1 MKPLRLKMQAF
12 GPYVQEQIVD
22 FEKLARSGMFLI
34 KGPTGSGKTTI
45 FDAMTF
51 ALYGGS
57 SGDDSKNKFGRN
69 DLEEW
74 RCNQAEAAIPTE
86 VSFTFSVRE
95 KTYVFTRRLVPKR
108 KNLSPEYSAGALD
121 ENGVLH
127 PFFENPKK
135 DDLTRKAEA
144 LIGLTKEQFRQV
156 VLLPQGQ
163 FERFLTASSTEKEEI
178 LEKIFDA
185 QRWDSYA
192 QRFYEAAA
200 KRKAELDDE
209 RTEILRSLAD
219 ESVSSLPEL
228 EERIGELSA
237 RREQNETEK
246 SAYDAEQKQAQLNA
260 DIALAEKFKPL
271 GQLLK
276 TRDALLNQKEEI
288 DRDRAL
294 LERATRA
301 EGLRQIIAD
310 FERAENEYRTRLGA
324 EKRETAALPAAES
337 AAQTAAETLAC
348 HTSQSPVAQWQKQSG
363 EYASKRM
370 AYQELSGLQQAYTK
384 AWNDLSVQRKAV
396 QRAEG
401 ALEKAVQDARNA
413 YEDYQKLDARE
424 RDARTRYYSGIY
436 GEIAAQLEENAPCP
450 VCGSL
455 SHPNPARRATDSI
468 TKQDVEAAE
477 KAAKRAKD
485 SWQRLD
491 KARES
496 AADRREQQAKTLA
509 AAQDIFNRA
518 EAALKTAQASLIDG
532 IPTLA
537 QLNQKIGELEGAIAQ
552 YEQQTEKLRAAAQQ
566 AAQRLSALQNSV
578 KTAQGETQSAQRVW
592 EAGKKALDDA
602 LTENGYREMQRV
614 KADLRT
620 DEQRSALL
628 EKISSYDGD
637 VKHNRETLEQTQ
649 QALHGLTPPDS
660 SQFDA
665 RQREIQAQSDSFT
678 KTETQLT
685 TDIGRLTQKQ
695 TALAGKQAH
704 FDRHCQQYTD
714 DLEFAKKL
722 RGDSGIG
729 LQRYVLAILF
739 QQVIGEANR
748 MLGKVH
754 GGRYHLYR
762 SDDKGKGNKR
772 GLELKVYDNRRPDTE
787 GRSVSMLSGGEK
799 FLVSLALSIGMST
812 VAQKGGVQI
821 EALFIDEGFGTLDDS
836 SIHDAMEVLESVRR
850 SSGMI
855 GIISHVQLLESNIPT
870 HLEVVK
876 SGSGSCLRME

>member
-12 GPYVQEQIVD
+12 GPYVQEQTVD

-121 ENGVLH
+121 ESGVLH

-209 RTEILRSLAD
+209 RTEILRSLA
-219 ESVSSLPEL
+219 EEKVSTLAEL

-237 RREQNETEK
+237 QRAQNEAEK
-246 SAYDAEQKQAQLNA
+246 TAYDAERKQAQLNA

-276 TRDALLNQKEEI
+276 TRDDLLNQKEEI

-310 FERAENEYRTRLGA
+310 FERAENEYCTRLEA
-324 EKRETAALPAAES
+324 EKRETEKLPEAES
-337 AAQTAAETLAC
+337 AAQTAAETLAR
-348 HTSQSPVAQWQKQSG
+348 HTGQSPVAQWQKQSG
-363 EYASKRM
+363 EYASKRT
-370 AYQELSGLQQAYTK
+370 AYQELTGLQRTYTQAR
-384 AWNDLSVQRKAV
+384 NDLSSQQQAV
-396 QRAEG
+396 QKAEG

-413 YEDYQKLDARE
+413 YETYQALDARE

-477 KAAKRAKD
+477 KAAKRAND

-491 KARES
+491 KAREN
-496 AADRREQQAKTLA
+496 AADWREQQTKTLA

-537 QLNQKIGELEGAIAQ
+537 QLDQKIRELEGAIAQ

-566 AAQRLSALQNSV
+566 AAQRLSALQNGV
-578 KTAQGETQSAQRVW
+578 KTAQGESQSAQRAW
-592 EAGKKALDDA
+592 EAGKKALEDA
-602 LTENGYREMQRV
+602 LAENGYREMQRV

-620 DEQRSALL
+620 DKQRSALA

-637 VKHNRETLEQTQ
+637 VKHNRETLAQTQ
-649 QALHGLTPPDS
+649 QALCGLTPPDS

-665 RQREIQAQSDSFT
+665 RQREIQVQRDSFAG
-678 KTETQLT
+678 TEVQLK
-685 TDIGRLTQKQ
+685 TDIDRLTQKQ

-876 SGSGSCLRME
+876 SGSGSYLQME

>member
-121 ENGVLH
+121 ESGVLH

-219 ESVSSLPEL
+219 EKVSTLAEL
-228 EERIGELSA
+228 EERIEELSA
-237 RREQNETEK
+237 RREQNEAEK
-246 SAYDAEQKQAQLNA
+246 IAYDAEQKQAQLNA

-294 LERATRA
+294 LERANRA

-310 FERAENEYRTRLGA
+310 FERTENEYRTRLGA

-337 AAQTAAETLAC
+337 AAQTAAEALAR

-363 EYASKRM
+363 EYASKRT
-370 AYQELSGLQQAYTK
+370 AYQELSGLQQAYTQ
-384 AWNDLSVQRKAV
+384 ASNGLSLQQKAV
-396 QRAEG
+396 QEAEA
-401 ALEKAVQDARNA
+401 ALGKAAQNARNA
-413 YEDYQKLDARE
+413 YETYQALDARE

-491 KARES
+491 KAREN
-496 AADRREQQAKTLA
+496 AADWREQQAKTLA
-509 AAQDIFNRA
+509 AVQDIFNRA

-537 QLNQKIGELEGAIAQ
+537 QLDQKIRELDGAIAQ

-566 AAQRLSALQNSV
+566 ADQELSALQNSV
-578 KTAQGETQSAQRVW
+578 KTAQGETQSAQTAW

-602 LTENGYREMQRV
+602 LAENGYGEMQRV

-620 DEQRSALL
+620 DKQRSALL
-628 EKISSYDGD
+628 EKISNYDGD

-660 SQFDA
+660 SRFAA

-678 KTETQLT
+678 KTETQLN

-762 SDDKGKGNKR
+762 SDDKGRGNKR

>member
-74 RCNQAEAAIPTE
+74 RCNQADDRMPTE

-121 ENGVLH
+121 ESGVLH

-209 RTEILRSLAD
+209 RTEILRSLA
-219 ESVSSLPEL
+219 EEKVSSLPEL

-237 RREQNETEK
+237 RREQNEAEK
-246 SAYDAEQKQAQLNA
+246 IAYDAEQKQAQLNA

-294 LERATRA
+294 LERANRA

-310 FERAENEYRTRLGA
+310 FERAENEYRTRLEA
-324 EKRETAALPAAES
+324 EKRETAALPVAES
-337 AAQTAAETLAC
+337 AAQTAAETLAR

-363 EYASKRM
+363 EYASKRT

-396 QRAEG
+396 QRAEE

-491 KARES
+491 KAREN
-496 AADRREQQAKTLA
+496 AADWREQQAKTLA
-509 AAQDIFNRA
+509 AVQDIFNRA

-537 QLNQKIGELEGAIAQ
+537 RLNQKIGELEGAIAQ
-552 YEQQTEKLRAAAQQ
+552 YEQQTEKLRAAAKKADQE
-566 AAQRLSALQNSV
+566 LSALQNSV
-578 KTAQGETQSAQRVW
+578 KTAQGETQSAQRAW

-620 DEQRSALL
+620 DKQRSALL
-628 EKISSYDGD
+628 EKISSYDRD
-637 VKHNRETLEQTQ
+637 VKHNRENLAQTQ
-649 QALHGLTPPDS
+649 QALCGLTPPDS
-660 SQFDA
+660 SRFAA
-665 RQREIQAQSDSFT
+665 RQQEIQEQRDIF
-678 KTETQLT
+678 TETGTQLNK
-685 TDIGRLTQKQ
+685 DIGRLTQKQ

-762 SDDKGKGNKR
+762 SDDKGRGNKR

>member
-1 MKPLRLKMQAF
+1 MKPFRLKMQAF

-108 KNLSPEYSAGALD
+108 KNFSPEYSAGALD

-219 ESVSSLPEL
+219 EKVSTLPEL
-228 EERIGELSA
+228 EERIEELSA
-237 RREQNETEK
+237 RREQNEAEK
-246 SAYDAEQKQAQLNA
+246 KTYGAEQKQAQLNA

-276 TRDALLNQKEEI
+276 TREALLNQKEKI

-294 LERATRA
+294 LERANRA

-310 FERAENEYRTRLGA
+310 FERAENEYRTRLEA

-337 AAQTAAETLAC
+337 AAQTAAETLAR

-363 EYASKRM
+363 KYASKRT
-370 AYQELSGLQQAYTK
+370 AYQELTGLQQAYTQ

-396 QRAEG
+396 QKAEG
-401 ALEKAVQDARNA
+401 ALEKAVQDAKDA

-491 KARES
+491 KAREN
-496 AADRREQQAKTLA
+496 AADWREQQAKTLA
-509 AAQDIFNRA
+509 AVQDIFNRA

-537 QLNQKIGELEGAIAQ
+537 QLNQKIGALEGAIAQ

-578 KTAQGETQSAQRVW
+578 KTARGESQSAQTAW

-602 LTENGYREMQRV
+602 LAENGYREMQRV

-620 DEQRSALL
+620 DKQRSALA

-660 SQFDA
+660 SRFAA
-665 RQREIQAQSDSFT
+665 RQQEIQAQSDSFT
-678 KTETQLT
+678 KTETQLR
-685 TDIGRLTQKQ
+685 TDIDRLTKKQ

-876 SGSGSCLRME
+876 SDSGSCLRME

>member
-74 RCNQAEAAIPTE
+74 RCNQADDRMPTE

-108 KNLSPEYSAGALD
+108 KNLSPEYSAGVLD

-219 ESVSSLPEL
+219 ESVSTLAEL

-237 RREQNETEK
+237 RREQNEAEK
-246 SAYDAEQKQAQLNA
+246 IAYDAEQKQAQLSA

-294 LERATRA
+294 LERANRA

-337 AAQTAAETLAC
+337 AAQTAAETLAR

-363 EYASKRM
+363 EYASKRS
-370 AYQELSGLQQAYTK
+370 AYQELSGLQRAYTQ

-477 KAAKRAKD
+477 KAAKQAKD
-485 SWQRLD
+485 SWRRLD
-491 KARES
+491 KAREN
-496 AADRREQQAKTLA
+496 AADWREQQAKTLA

-552 YEQQTEKLRAAAQQ
+552 YEQQTEKLRTAAQK
-566 AAQRLSALQNSV
+566 AAQNLSALQNGV
-578 KTAQGETQSAQRVW
+578 KTAQGETQSAQKAW

-602 LTENGYREMQRV
+602 LTENGYREMQSV

-620 DEQRSALL
+620 DKQRSALA
-628 EKISSYDGD
+628 EKISNYDGD

-649 QALHGLTPPDS
+649 QALCGLTPPDS
-660 SQFDA
+660 SRFAA

-678 KTETQLT
+678 KTETQLN
-685 TDIGRLTQKQ
+685 TDISRLTQKQ
-695 TALAGKQAH
+695 TALSGKQAH

-772 GLELKVYDNRRPDTE
+772 GLELKVYDNRRPDAE

>member
-12 GPYVQEQIVD
+12 GPYVQEQTVD

-74 RCNQAEAAIPTE
+74 RCNQADDRMPTE

-121 ENGVLH
+121 ESGVLH
-127 PFFENPKK
+127 PFLENPKK

-192 QRFYEAAA
+192 RRFYEAAA

-219 ESVSSLPEL
+219 EKVSSLPEL
-228 EERIGELSA
+228 EARIGELSA
-237 RREQNETEK
+237 RREQNEAEK
-246 SAYDAEQKQAQLNA
+246 IAYDAEQKQAQLNA

-294 LERATRA
+294 LERANRA

-310 FERAENEYRTRLGA
+310 FERAENEYRTRLEA

-337 AAQTAAETLAC
+337 AAQTAAETLAR

-363 EYASKRM
+363 EYASKRT

-384 AWNDLSVQRKAV
+384 AWNDLSVQQKAV

-491 KARES
+491 KAREN
-496 AADRREQQAKTLA
+496 AADWREQQTKTLA

-537 QLNQKIGELEGAIAQ
+537 QLNQKIGELDGAIAQ
-552 YEQQTEKLRAAAQQ
+552 YEQQTEKLRAAVQQ

-592 EAGKKALDDA
+592 EAGKKDLEDA
-602 LTENGYREMQRV
+602 LAENGYREMQRV

-620 DEQRSALL
+620 DKQRSALA

-637 VKHNRETLEQTQ
+637 VKHNREALEQTQ
-649 QALHGLTPPDS
+649 QALCGLTPPDS
-660 SQFDA
+660 SQFAA
-665 RQREIQAQSDSFT
+665 RQQEIQAQRDSFT
-678 KTETQLT
+678 KMETQLNK
-685 TDIGRLTQKQ
+685 DIGRLTQKQ

-762 SDDKGKGNKR
+762 SDDKGRGNKR

-876 SGSGSCLRME
+876 SDSGSCLRME

>member
-1 MKPLRLKMQAF
+1 MKPLCLKMQAF

-74 RCNQAEAAIPTE
+74 RCNQADDRMPTE

-95 KTYVFTRRLVPKR
+95 KIYVFTRRLVPKR
-108 KNLSPEYSAGALD
+108 KNFSPEYSAGALD

-192 QRFYEAAA
+192 QRFYEGAA

-209 RTEILRSLAD
+209 RTEILRSLA
-219 ESVSSLPEL
+219 EEKVSSLPEL
-228 EERIGELSA
+228 EERIGELST
-237 RREQNETEK
+237 RREQNEAEK
-246 SAYDAEQKQAQLNA
+246 IAYDAEQKQAQLNA

-294 LERATRA
+294 LERANRA

-337 AAQTAAETLAC
+337 AAQTAAETLAR
-348 HTSQSPVAQWQKQSG
+348 HTSQSLVAQWQKQSG
-363 EYASKRM
+363 EYASKRT

-384 AWNDLSVQRKAV
+384 AWNDLSVQQKAV

-491 KARES
+491 KAREN
-496 AADRREQQAKTLA
+496 AADRREQQTKALA

-537 QLNQKIGELEGAIAQ
+537 QLDQKIRALEGAIAQ

-592 EAGKKALDDA
+592 EAGKKALEDA
-602 LTENGYREMQRV
+602 LAENGYREMQCV

-620 DEQRSALL
+620 DKQRSALA

-649 QALHGLTPPDS
+649 QALCGLTPPDS
-660 SQFDA
+660 SRFAA
-665 RQREIQAQSDSFT
+665 RQREIQEQRDIF
-678 KTETQLT
+678 TETGTQLNK
-685 TDIGRLTQKQ
+685 DIGRLTLKQ

>member
-74 RCNQAEAAIPTE
+74 RCNQADDRMPTE

-121 ENGVLH
+121 ESGGLH

-219 ESVSSLPEL
+219 ESVSTLAEL
-228 EERIGELSA
+228 EERIGELST
-237 RREQNETEK
+237 RREQNEAEK
-246 SAYDAEQKQAQLNA
+246 KTYDAEQKQAQLNA

-294 LERATRA
+294 LERANRA

-337 AAQTAAETLAC
+337 AAQTAAETLAR
-348 HTSQSPVAQWQKQSG
+348 HTSQSLVAQWQKQSG
-363 EYASKRM
+363 EYASKRT

-455 SHPNPARRATDSI
+455 SHPNPARRATGSV

-477 KAAKRAKD
+477 KAAEKEKRI
-485 SWQRLD
+485 WQT
-491 KARES
+491 REQTRTE
-496 AADRREQQAKTLA
+496 AQQQREQQNEALTA
-509 AAQDIFNRA
+509 VQDIFNRA

-552 YEQQTEKLRAAAQQ
+552 YEQQTEKLRAAAKKADQE
-566 AAQRLSALQNSV
+566 LSALQNSV
-578 KTAQGETQSAQRVW
+578 KTAQGETQSAQRAW

-620 DEQRSALL
+620 DKQRSALL
-628 EKISSYDGD
+628 EKISSYDRD
-637 VKHNRETLEQTQ
+637 VKHNRENLAQTQ
-649 QALHGLTPPDS
+649 QALCGLTPPDS
-660 SQFDA
+660 SRFAA
-665 RQREIQAQSDSFT
+665 RQQEIQEQRDIF
-678 KTETQLT
+678 TETGTQLNK
-685 TDIGRLTQKQ
+685 DIGRLTQKQ

-762 SDDKGKGNKR
+762 SDDKGRGNKR

>member
-22 FEKLARSGMFLI
+22 FEKLAHSGMFLI

-74 RCNQAEAAIPTE
+74 RCNQADDKMPTE

-121 ENGVLH
+121 ESGVLH

-192 QRFYEAAA
+192 QRFYEGAA

-219 ESVSSLPEL
+219 EKVSSLPEL

-237 RREQNETEK
+237 QREQNEAEK
-246 SAYDAEQKQAQLNA
+246 IAYGAEQKQAQLNA

-294 LERATRA
+294 LERANRA

-324 EKRETAALPAAES
+324 EKRETEKLPAAES
-337 AAQTAAETLAC
+337 AAQTAAETLAR

-363 EYASKRM
+363 EYASKRT
-370 AYQELSGLQQAYTK
+370 AYQELSGLQQAYTQ
-384 AWNDLSVQRKAV
+384 ARADLSSQQQAV
-396 QRAEG
+396 QKAEA
-401 ALEKAVQDARNA
+401 ALGKAVQDAKDA

-436 GEIAAQLEENAPCP
+436 GEIAAQLEENVPCP

-477 KAAKRAKD
+477 KAAKQAKD

-491 KARES
+491 KAREN
-496 AADRREQQAKTLA
+496 AADWREQQAKTLA
-509 AAQDIFNRA
+509 AVQDIFNRA

-537 QLNQKIGELEGAIAQ
+537 QLDQKIGELEGAIAQ
-552 YEQQTEKLRAAAQQ
+552 YEQQTEKLRAAAKKADQE
-566 AAQRLSALQNSV
+566 LSALQNSV
-578 KTAQGETQSAQRVW
+578 KTAQGETQSAQTAW

-620 DEQRSALL
+620 DKQRSALA

-637 VKHNRETLEQTQ
+637 VKRNREALEQTQ

-660 SQFDA
+660 SQFTA
-665 RQREIQAQSDSFT
+665 RQREIQAQSGIFDR
-678 KTETQLT
+678 TEAQLNIEI
-685 TDIGRLTQKQ
+685 DRLTQKQ

-876 SGSGSCLRME
+876 SDSGSCLRME

>member
-108 KNLSPEYSAGALD
+108 KNLSPEYSAGTLD
-121 ENGVLH
+121 ESGVLH

-135 DDLTRKAEA
+135 DDLTRKAEE

-192 QRFYEAAA
+192 QRFYDGAA

-209 RTEILRSLAD
+209 RTEILRSLA
-219 ESVSSLPEL
+219 EEKVSTLAEL

-237 RREQNETEK
+237 QRAQNEAEK
-246 SAYDAEQKQAQLNA
+246 IAYDAERKQAQLNA

-276 TRDALLNQKEEI
+276 TRGDLLNQKEEI

-294 LERATRA
+294 LERANRA

-310 FERAENEYRTRLGA
+310 FERAKNEYCTRLEA
-324 EKRETAALPAAES
+324 EKREAAALPAAES
-337 AAQTAAETLAC
+337 AAQTAAETLVR
-348 HTSQSPVAQWQKQSG
+348 HTGQSPVAQWQKQSG
-363 EYASKRM
+363 EYASKRT
-370 AYQELSGLQQAYTK
+370 AYQELSGLQRAYTQ
-384 AWNDLSVQRKAV
+384 AWNDLSVQKKAV
-396 QRAEG
+396 QEAEG

-455 SHPNPARRATDSI
+455 SHPNPARRATGSVS
-468 TKQDVEAAE
+468 KQNVEAAE

-485 SWQRLD
+485 NWQRLD
-491 KARES
+491 KAREN
-496 AADRREQQAKTLA
+496 AADWREQQTKTLT

-537 QLNQKIGELEGAIAQ
+537 QLDQKIGALDDAIAQ
-552 YEQQTEKLRAAAQQ
+552 YEQQTEKLRTAAQEADQ
-566 AAQRLSALQNSV
+566 KLSALQNSV
-578 KTAQGETQSAQRVW
+578 KTAQGESRSAQRAW
-592 EAGKKALDDA
+592 EAGKKALEDA
-602 LTENGYREMQRV
+602 LAENGYREMQRV

-620 DEQRSALL
+620 DKQRSALV

-637 VKHNRETLEQTQ
+637 VKHNREALAQTQ
-649 QALHGLTPPDS
+649 QALCGLTPPDS

-665 RQREIQAQSDSFT
+665 RQQEIQVQRDSFAG
-678 KTETQLT
+678 TEVQLK
-685 TDIGRLTQKQ
+685 TDIDRLTQKQ

-876 SGSGSCLRME
+876 SGSGSYLQME

>member
-12 GPYVQEQIVD
+12 GPYVQEQTVD

-108 KNLSPEYSAGALD
+108 KNLSPEYSAGVLD
-121 ENGVLH
+121 ESGVLH

-209 RTEILRSLAD
+209 RTEILRSLA
-219 ESVSSLPEL
+219 EEKVSTLAEL

-237 RREQNETEK
+237 QRAQNEAEK
-246 SAYDAEQKQAQLNA
+246 IAYDAERKQAQLNA

-276 TRDALLNQKEEI
+276 TRDDLLNQKEEI

-294 LERATRA
+294 LERANRA

-324 EKRETAALPAAES
+324 EKRETEKLPKAES
-337 AAQTAAETLAC
+337 AAQTAAETLAR
-348 HTSQSPVAQWQKQSG
+348 HTGQSLVAQWQKQSG
-363 EYASKRM
+363 EYASKRT
-370 AYQELSGLQQAYTK
+370 AYQELTGLQQAYTQ
-384 AWNDLSVQRKAV
+384 ARNDLSVQKKAV
-396 QRAEG
+396 QAAEE
-401 ALEKAVQDARNA
+401 ALGKAVQDARNA
-413 YEDYQKLDARE
+413 YEDYQTLDARE
-424 RDARTRYYSGIY
+424 RGARTRYYSGIY

-455 SHPNPARRATDSI
+455 SHPNPARRATDSVS
-468 TKQDVEAAE
+468 KQDVEAAE

-491 KARES
+491 KAREN
-496 AADRREQQAKTLA
+496 AADWREQQTKTLA
-509 AAQDIFNRA
+509 AAQGIFNRA
-518 EAALKTAQASLIDG
+518 EAALKTAQANLIDG

-537 QLNQKIGELEGAIAQ
+537 QLDQKIGALEGAIEQ
-552 YEQQTEKLRAAAQQ
+552 YEQQTEKLQAAAQE
-566 AAQRLSALQNSV
+566 AAQKLSALQNSV
-578 KTAQGETQSAQRVW
+578 KTARGESQSAQTER
-592 EAGKKALDDA
+592 EKRKKALDDA
-602 LTENGYREMQRV
+602 LTENGYREMQSV

-620 DEQRSALL
+620 DKQRSALA

-637 VKHNRETLEQTQ
+637 VKRNREALEQTQ
-649 QALHGLTPPDS
+649 QALCGLTPPDG

-665 RQREIQAQSDSFT
+665 RQREIQAQSGIFA
-678 KTETQLT
+678 KTEAQLK

-695 TALAGKQAH
+695 TTLAGKQAH

>member
-1 MKPLRLKMQAF
+1 MKPLCLKMQAF

-74 RCNQAEAAIPTE
+74 RCNQADDRMPTE

-95 KTYVFTRRLVPKR
+95 KIYVFTRRLVPKR
-108 KNLSPEYSAGALD
+108 KNFSPEYSAGALD

-219 ESVSSLPEL
+219 EKVSSLPEL

-237 RREQNETEK
+237 RREQNEAEK
-246 SAYDAEQKQAQLNA
+246 IAYGAEQKQAQLNA

-294 LERATRA
+294 LERANRA

-310 FERAENEYRTRLGA
+310 FERAENEYRTRLEA

-337 AAQTAAETLAC
+337 AAQTAAETLAR
-348 HTSQSPVAQWQKQSG
+348 HTSQSPVAGWQKQSG
-363 EYASKRM
+363 EYASKRT

-396 QRAEG
+396 QKAEG
-401 ALEKAVQDARNA
+401 ALEKAVQNARNA

-491 KARES
+491 KAREN
-496 AADRREQQAKTLA
+496 AADWREQQTKTLA

-537 QLNQKIGELEGAIAQ
+537 QLDQKIGALEGAIAQ
-552 YEQQTEKLRAAAQQ
+552 YEQQTEKLRAAAQKADQ
-566 AAQRLSALQNSV
+566 ELSALQNSV

-592 EAGKKALDDA
+592 EAGKKALEDA

-620 DEQRSALL
+620 DKQRSALA

-637 VKHNRETLEQTQ
+637 VKHNREALEQTQ
-649 QALHGLTPPDS
+649 QELQGLTPPDG
-660 SQFDA
+660 SQFAA
-665 RQREIQAQSDSFT
+665 RQREIQAQRDIFT
-678 KTETQLT
+678 DTGTQLNK
-685 TDIGRLTQKQ
+685 DIGRLTQKQ

-787 GRSVSMLSGGEK
+787 GRSVNMLSGGEK

-876 SGSGSCLRME
+876 SNSGSCLRME

>member
-1 MKPLRLKMQAF
+1 MKPLCLKMQAF
-12 GPYVQEQIVD
+12 GPYVQEQTVD

-108 KNLSPEYSAGALD
+108 KNLSPEYSAGVLD
-121 ENGVLH
+121 ESGVLH

-219 ESVSSLPEL
+219 EKVSTLAEL
-228 EERIGELSA
+228 EERIRELST
-237 RREQNETEK
+237 RREQNEAEK
-246 SAYDAEQKQAQLNA
+246 IAYDAEQKQAQLNA

-294 LERATRA
+294 LERANRA

-310 FERAENEYRTRLGA
+310 FERAENEYRTRLEA

-337 AAQTAAETLAC
+337 AAQTAAETLAR

-363 EYASKRM
+363 EYASKRT
-370 AYQELSGLQQAYTK
+370 AYQELTGLQRAYTQ
-384 AWNDLSVQRKAV
+384 ARADLSSQQQAV
-396 QRAEG
+396 QKAEG

-413 YEDYQKLDARE
+413 YEDYQKLDGRE

-496 AADRREQQAKTLA
+496 AADWREQQAKTLA

-518 EAALKTAQASLIDG
+518 EMALKTAQASLIDG

-537 QLNQKIGELEGAIAQ
+537 QLNQKIGALEGAIAQ
-552 YEQQTEKLRAAAQQ
+552 YEQQTEKLRAAAQKADQ
-566 AAQRLSALQNSV
+566 ELSALQNSV
-578 KTAQGETQSAQRVW
+578 KTAQGESRSAQRVW

-602 LTENGYREMQRV
+602 LAENGYREMQCV

-620 DEQRSALL
+620 DKQRSALA

-637 VKHNRETLEQTQ
+637 VKHNRENLEQTQ
-649 QALHGLTPPDS
+649 QALHGLTLPDS
-660 SQFDA
+660 SRFAA
-665 RQREIQAQSDSFT
+665 RQREIQEQSGIFDRTEAQ
-678 KTETQLT
+678 LN

-870 HLEVVK
+870 HLEVLK

>member
-108 KNLSPEYSAGALD
+108 KNLSPEYSAGVLD
-121 ENGVLH
+121 ESGVLH

-192 QRFYEAAA
+192 QRFYEGAA

-219 ESVSSLPEL
+219 EKVSTLAEL
-228 EERIGELSA
+228 KERIGELSA

-246 SAYDAEQKQAQLNA
+246 IAYGAEQKQAQLNA

-294 LERATRA
+294 LERANRA

-324 EKRETAALPAAES
+324 EKREAAALPAAES
-337 AAQTAAETLAC
+337 AAQTAAETLAR

-363 EYASKRM
+363 EYASKRT
-370 AYQELSGLQQAYTK
+370 AYQELSGLQRAYTQ
-384 AWNDLSVQRKAV
+384 ARNDLSSQKKVAQE
-396 QRAEG
+396 AEG

-413 YEDYQKLDARE
+413 YEDYQKLDDWE
-424 RDARTRYYSGIY
+424 RNARTRYYSGIY

-496 AADRREQQAKTLA
+496 AADWREQQAKTLA

-537 QLNQKIGELEGAIAQ
+537 QLNQKIGALEGAIAQ
-552 YEQQTEKLRAAAQQ
+552 YEHQTEKLRTAAQKADQ
-566 AAQRLSALQNSV
+566 ELSALQNSV
-578 KTAQGETQSAQRVW
+578 KTAQGESQSAQTEW
-592 EAGKKALDDA
+592 GKRKKTLDDA
-602 LTENGYREMQRV
+602 LTENGYREMQSV

-620 DEQRSALL
+620 DKQRSALA

-637 VKHNRETLEQTQ
+637 VKHNREALEQTQ

-660 SQFDA
+660 SRFAA
-665 RQREIQAQSDSFT
+665 RQQEIQAQSDIFA
-678 KTETQLT
+678 KTEAQLNY
-685 TDIGRLTQKQ
+685 DIGRLTQKQ

-876 SGSGSCLRME
+876 SNSGSCLRME

>member
-12 GPYVQEQIVD
+12 GPYVQEQTVD

-121 ENGVLH
+121 ESGVLH

-192 QRFYEAAA
+192 QRFYDGAA

-209 RTEILRSLAD
+209 RTEILRSLA
-219 ESVSSLPEL
+219 EEKVSTLAEL

-237 RREQNETEK
+237 QRAQNEAEK
-246 SAYDAEQKQAQLNA
+246 IAYDAERKQAQLNA

-276 TRDALLNQKEEI
+276 TRDDLLNQKEEI

-294 LERATRA
+294 LERAARA

-337 AAQTAAETLAC
+337 AAQIAAETLAR

-363 EYASKRM
+363 EYASKRT
-370 AYQELSGLQQAYTK
+370 AYQELSGLQRAYTQ
-384 AWNDLSVQRKAV
+384 AWNDLSVQQKAV

-413 YEDYQKLDARE
+413 YETYQALDARE

-491 KARES
+491 KAREN
-496 AADRREQQAKTLA
+496 ADDRREQQTKTLA
-509 AAQDIFNRA
+509 AVQDIFNRA

-537 QLNQKIGELEGAIAQ
+537 QLDQKIGELDGAIAQ
-552 YEQQTEKLRAAAQQ
+552 YEQQTEKLRAAAKKADQE
-566 AAQRLSALQNSV
+566 LSALQNSV

-620 DEQRSALL
+620 DKQRSALA
-628 EKISSYDGD
+628 EKISNYDGD

-649 QALHGLTPPDS
+649 QALCGLTPPDS
-660 SQFDA
+660 SRFAA
-665 RQREIQAQSDSFT
+665 RQREIQAQRDSFT
-678 KTETQLT
+678 KMETQLNK
-685 TDIGRLTQKQ
+685 DIDRLTQKQ

-876 SGSGSCLRME
+876 SNSGSCLRME

>member
-12 GPYVQEQIVD
+12 GPYVQEQTVD

-108 KNLSPEYSAGALD
+108 KNLSPEYSAGELD

-192 QRFYEAAA
+192 QRFYEGAA

-219 ESVSSLPEL
+219 EKVSTLAEL

-237 RREQNETEK
+237 RRKQNEAEK
-246 SAYDAEQKQAQLNA
+246 IAYGAEQKQAQLSA

-294 LERATRA
+294 LERANRA

-337 AAQTAAETLAC
+337 AAQTAAETLAR

-363 EYASKRM
+363 EYASKRT

-401 ALEKAVQDARNA
+401 ALEKAVQDAKDA

-491 KARES
+491 KAREN
-496 AADRREQQAKTLA
+496 AADWREQQAKTLA

-518 EAALKTAQASLIDG
+518 EAELKTAQASLIDG

-537 QLNQKIGELEGAIAQ
+537 LLNQKIRALEGAIAQ
-552 YEQQTEKLRAAAQQ
+552 YEQQTEKLRTAAQQ
-566 AAQRLSALQNSV
+566 AAQNLSALQNSV
-578 KTAQGETQSAQRVW
+578 KTARGETQSAQRVW

-602 LTENGYREMQRV
+602 LAENGYREMHSV

-620 DEQRSALL
+620 DKQRSALA

-637 VKHNRETLEQTQ
+637 VKHNREALEQTQ

-660 SQFDA
+660 SQFAA
-665 RQREIQAQSDSFT
+665 RQREIQAQSGIFDR
-678 KTETQLT
+678 TEAQLNY
-685 TDIGRLTQKQ
+685 DIGRLTQKQ

-876 SGSGSCLRME
+876 SSSGSCLRME

>member
-74 RCNQAEAAIPTE
+74 RCNQADDRMPTE

-200 KRKAELDDE
+200 KRKSELDDE

-219 ESVSSLPEL
+219 EKVSSLPEL
-228 EERIGELSA
+228 EERIGELST
-237 RREQNETEK
+237 RREQNEAEK
-246 SAYDAEQKQAQLNA
+246 NAYDAEQKQAQLNA

-276 TRDALLNQKEEI
+276 TREALLNQKEEI

-294 LERATRA
+294 LERANRA

-324 EKRETAALPAAES
+324 EKREMAALPAAES
-337 AAQTAAETLAC
+337 AAQTAAETLAR
-348 HTSQSPVAQWQKQSG
+348 HTGQSPVAQWQKQSG
-363 EYASKRM
+363 EYASKRT
-370 AYQELSGLQQAYTK
+370 AYQELTGLQRAYTK
-384 AWNDLSVQRKAV
+384 AWNDLSVQQKAV

-491 KARES
+491 KAREN
-496 AADRREQQAKTLA
+496 AADWREQQTKTLA

-537 QLNQKIGELEGAIAQ
+537 QLDQKIEELDGAIAQ
-552 YEQQTEKLRAAAQQ
+552 YEQQTEKLRAAAKKADQE
-566 AAQRLSALQNSV
+566 LSALQNSV

-592 EAGKKALDDA
+592 ETGKKALDDA
-602 LTENGYREMQRV
+602 LTENGYREMQSV

-620 DEQRSALL
+620 DKQRSALL

-637 VKHNRETLEQTQ
+637 VKHNREALEQTQ
-649 QALHGLTPPDS
+649 QALCGLTPPDS
-660 SQFDA
+660 SRFAA
-665 RQREIQAQSDSFT
+665 RQREVQAQSDSFT
-678 KTETQLT
+678 KMETQLNK
-685 TDIGRLTQKQ
+685 DIDRLTQKQ

-876 SGSGSCLRME
+876 SNSGSCLRME

>member
-12 GPYVQEQIVD
+12 GPFVQEQIVD

-108 KNLSPEYSAGALD
+108 KNLSPEYSAGTLD
-121 ENGVLH
+121 ESGVLH

-192 QRFYEAAA
+192 QRFYDGAA

-209 RTEILRSLAD
+209 RTEILRSLA
-219 ESVSSLPEL
+219 EEKVSTLAEL
-228 EERIGELSA
+228 EERIGELST
-237 RREQNETEK
+237 RREQNEAEK
-246 SAYDAEQKQAQLNA
+246 NAYDAERKQAQLNA

-271 GQLLK
+271 GHLLK
-276 TRDALLNQKEEI
+276 TRDDLLNQKEEI
-288 DRDRAL
+288 DRNRAL
-294 LERATRA
+294 LERAARA

-310 FERAENEYRTRLGA
+310 FERAENEYLTRLGA

-337 AAQTAAETLAC
+337 AAQTAAEALAR
-348 HTSQSPVAQWQKQSG
+348 HTGQSPVAQWQKQSG
-363 EYASKRM
+363 EYASKRT
-370 AYQELSGLQQAYTK
+370 AYQELSGLQRAYTQ
-384 AWNDLSVQRKAV
+384 ARNDLSSQQQAV
-396 QRAEG
+396 QKAEG

-413 YEDYQKLDARE
+413 YEDYQKLDDRE
-424 RDARTRYYSGIY
+424 RDVRTHYYSGIY

-455 SHPNPARRATDSI
+455 SHPNPARRATDSVS
-468 TKQDVEAAE
+468 KKDVEAAE
-477 KAAKRAKD
+477 KAAEKGKH

-491 KARES
+491 KAREN
-496 AADRREQQAKTLA
+496 AADWREQQTKTLA

-537 QLNQKIGELEGAIAQ
+537 QLNQKIGALDEAIAQ
-552 YEQQTEKLRAAAQQ
+552 YEQQTEKLQAAAQK
-566 AAQRLSALQNSV
+566 AAQKLSALQNSV
-578 KTAQGETQSAQRVW
+578 KTAQGESQSAQTAR

-602 LTENGYREMQRV
+602 LAENGYCEMQRV

-620 DEQRSALL
+620 DKQRSALA

-637 VKHNRETLEQTQ
+637 VKHNRAALEQTQ
-649 QALHGLTPPDS
+649 QALCGLTPPDS

-665 RQREIQAQSDSFT
+665 RQQEIQAQRDSFAG
-678 KTETQLT
+678 TEVQLK
-685 TDIGRLTQKQ
+685 TDIDRLTQKQ

-876 SGSGSCLRME
+876 SGSGSYLQME

>member
-12 GPYVQEQIVD
+12 GPYAQEQTVD

-108 KNLSPEYSAGALD
+108 KNLSPEYSAGELD

-192 QRFYEAAA
+192 QRFYEGAA

-219 ESVSSLPEL
+219 EKVSTLAEL

-237 RREQNETEK
+237 RREQNEAEK
-246 SAYDAEQKQAQLNA
+246 IAYGADQKQAQLNA

-288 DRDRAL
+288 DRDRAQ
-294 LERATRA
+294 LERANRA
-301 EGLRQIIAD
+301 EGLRPMLAD
-310 FERAENEYRTRLGA
+310 FQRAEQELEKRGNALKRTEKKLPEA
-324 EKRETAALPAAES
+324 EK
-337 AAQTAAETLAC
+337 AAQAAQHALA
-348 HTSQSPVAQWQKQSG
+348 QQEENSPVAGWQKQSG
-363 EYASKRM
+363 ELAARRT
-370 AYQELSGLQQAYTK
+370 AYQEMEKLQKRFRLAKQKLEAQQKKMQA
-384 AWNDLSVQRKAV
+384 
-396 QRAEG
+396 AEKMLETAAG
-401 ALEKAVQDARNA
+401 AAKSA
-413 YEDYQKLDARE
+413 YEDYQALDARE

-436 GEIAAQLEENAPCP
+436 GELAAQLEENAPCP

-477 KAAKRAKD
+477 QATEMGKRI
-485 SWQRLD
+485 WQTREQ
-491 KARES
+491 ARTE
-496 AADRREQQAKTLA
+496 AQQQREQQNEALA
-509 AAQDIFNRA
+509 AALNDFRNG
-518 EAALKTAQASLIDG
+518 EAALGSAQSHLLVG
-532 IPTLA
+532 ISTLEA
-537 QLNQKIGELEGAIAQ
+537 LD
-552 YEQQTEKLRAAAQQ
+552 EKLRALDAAIKQYEAQTKQRRADSSRAEQQLTALRESLENDRREWEKAQQ
-566 AAQRLSALQNSV
+566 VYGEARAAIQGALAEKGYGSL
-578 KTAQGETQSAQRVW
+578 E
-592 EAGKKALDDA
+592 EAINNLCTDD
-602 LTENGYREMQRV
+602 
-614 KADLRT
+614 
-620 DEQRSALL
+620 QRSALVK
-628 EKISSYDGD
+628 KISQYDRD
-637 VKHNRETLEQTQ
+637 VERNRETLEQTQ

-660 SQFDA
+660 SQFA
-665 RQREIQAQSDSFT
+665 TRQREIQAQSGIFDRT
-678 KTETQLT
+678 AAQLNIE
-685 TDIGRLTQKQ
+685 IGRLTQKQ

-876 SGSGSCLRME
+876 SNSGSCLRME

>member
-74 RCNQAEAAIPTE
+74 RCNQADDRMPTE

-135 DDLTRKAEA
+135 DELTRKAEA

-209 RTEILRSLAD
+209 RTEILRSLA
-219 ESVSSLPEL
+219 EEKVSTLAEL

-237 RREQNETEK
+237 QREQNEAEK
-246 SAYDAEQKQAQLNA
+246 NAYDAEQKQAQLNA

-294 LERATRA
+294 LERANRA

-337 AAQTAAETLAC
+337 AAQTAAETLAR

-363 EYASKRM
+363 EYASKRT

-384 AWNDLSVQRKAV
+384 AWNDLSVQQKAV

-424 RDARTRYYSGIY
+424 RDARIRYYSGIY

-496 AADRREQQAKTLA
+496 AADWREQQAKTLA
-509 AAQDIFNRA
+509 AVQDIFNRA

-552 YEQQTEKLRAAAQQ
+552 YEQQTEKLRAAAKKADQE
-566 AAQRLSALQNSV
+566 LSALQNSV
-578 KTAQGETQSAQRVW
+578 KTAQGETQSAQTEW
-592 EAGKKALDDA
+592 EKRKKALDDA

-620 DEQRSALL
+620 DKQRSALL
-628 EKISSYDGD
+628 EKISNYDGD
-637 VKHNRETLEQTQ
+637 VKHNRENLAQTQ
-649 QALHGLTPPDS
+649 QALCGLTPPDS
-660 SQFDA
+660 SQFAA
-665 RQREIQAQSDSFT
+665 RQQEIQEQRDSFT
-678 KTETQLT
+678 KMETQLNK
-685 TDIGRLTQKQ
+685 DIDRLTQKQ

>member
-108 KNLSPEYSAGALD
+108 KNLSPEYSAGELD
-121 ENGVLH
+121 ESGVLH

-192 QRFYEAAA
+192 QRFYEGAA

-209 RTEILRSLAD
+209 RTEILRSLA
-219 ESVSSLPEL
+219 EEKVSTLAEL

-237 RREQNETEK
+237 RRAQNEAEK
-246 SAYDAEQKQAQLNA
+246 IAYGAEQKQAQLNA

-294 LERATRA
+294 LERANRA
-301 EGLRQIIAD
+301 EGLRPMLAD
-310 FERAENEYRTRLGA
+310 FQRAEQELEKRGNALKRTEKKLPEA
-324 EKRETAALPAAES
+324 EK
-337 AAQTAAETLAC
+337 AAQAAQHALA
-348 HTSQSPVAQWQKQSG
+348 QQEENSPVAGWQKQSG
-363 EYASKRM
+363 ELAARRT
-370 AYQELSGLQQAYTK
+370 AYQEMEKLQKRFRLAKQKLEAQQKKMQA
-384 AWNDLSVQRKAV
+384 
-396 QRAEG
+396 AEKMLETAAG
-401 ALEKAVQDARNA
+401 AAKSA
-413 YEDYQKLDARE
+413 YGDYQALDARE

-436 GEIAAQLEENAPCP
+436 GELAAQLEENEPCP
-450 VCGSL
+450 VCGSR
-455 SHPNPARRATDSI
+455 SHPNPAQRAMDSV
-468 TKQDVEAAE
+468 TKRDVEAAE
-477 KAAKRAKD
+477 QATEMGKRI
-485 SWQRLD
+485 WQTREQ
-491 KARES
+491 ARTE
-496 AADRREQQAKTLA
+496 AQQQREQQNEALA
-509 AAQDIFNRA
+509 AALNDFRNG
-518 EAALKTAQASLIDG
+518 EAALGSAQSHLLVG
-532 IPTLA
+532 ISTLEA
-537 QLNQKIGELEGAIAQ
+537 LD
-552 YEQQTEKLRAAAQQ
+552 EKLRALDAAIKQYEAQTKQRRADSSRAEQQLTALRESLENDRREWEKAQQ
-566 AAQRLSALQNSV
+566 VYGEARAAIQGALAEKGYGSL
-578 KTAQGETQSAQRVW
+578 E
-592 EAGKKALDDA
+592 DA
-602 LTENGYREMQRV
+602 IKNLC
-614 KADLRT
+614 T
-620 DEQRSALL
+620 DKQRSALA

-637 VKHNRETLEQTQ
+637 VKHNREALEQTQ

-660 SQFDA
+660 SRFAA
-665 RQREIQAQSDSFT
+665 RQQEIQAQRDSFT
-678 KTETQLT
+678 KTETQLNK
-685 TDIGRLTQKQ
+685 DIGRLTQKQ

-876 SGSGSCLRME
+876 SNSGSCLRME

>member
-74 RCNQAEAAIPTE
+74 RCNQADDRMPTE

-108 KNLSPEYSAGALD
+108 KNLSPEYSAGVLD
-121 ENGVLH
+121 ESGVLH

-219 ESVSSLPEL
+219 EKVSTLPEL
-228 EERIGELSA
+228 EERIGELST
-237 RREQNETEK
+237 RREQNEAEK
-246 SAYDAEQKQAQLNA
+246 IAYDAEQKQAQLNA

-294 LERATRA
+294 LERANRA

-337 AAQTAAETLAC
+337 AAQTAAETLAR

-363 EYASKRM
+363 EYASKRT
-370 AYQELSGLQQAYTK
+370 AYQELTGLQRAYTK
-384 AWNDLSVQRKAV
+384 AWNDLSVQQKAV
-396 QRAEG
+396 QEAEA
-401 ALEKAVQDARNA
+401 ALGKAVQDARNA

-485 SWQRLD
+485 NWQRLD
-491 KARES
+491 KAREN
-496 AADRREQQAKTLA
+496 AADWREQQTKTLA
-509 AAQDIFNRA
+509 ATQDIFNRA

-537 QLNQKIGELEGAIAQ
+537 QLDQKIGALEGAIAQ
-552 YEQQTEKLRAAAQQ
+552 YEQQTEKLRAAAKKADQE
-566 AAQRLSALQNSV
+566 LSALQNSV

-602 LTENGYREMQRV
+602 LAENGYREMQRV

-620 DEQRSALL
+620 DKQRSALA

-637 VKHNRETLEQTQ
+637 VKHNREALEQTQ
-649 QALHGLTPPDS
+649 QALCGLTPPDS
-660 SQFDA
+660 SQFTA
-665 RQREIQAQSDSFT
+665 RQQEIQAQRDSFT
-678 KTETQLT
+678 KMETQLN

-855 GIISHVQLLESNIPT
+855 GIISHVQLLESNIPA

>member
-74 RCNQAEAAIPTE
+74 RCNQADDRMPTE

-192 QRFYEAAA
+192 QRFYEGAA
-200 KRKAELDDE
+200 KRKAELDEE
-209 RTEILRSLAD
+209 RTEILRSLA
-219 ESVSSLPEL
+219 EEKVSTLAEL
-228 EERIGELSA
+228 EERIGELST
-237 RREQNETEK
+237 RREQNEAEK
-246 SAYDAEQKQAQLNA
+246 IAYGAEQKQAQLNA

-276 TRDALLNQKEEI
+276 ARDALLNQKEEI

-294 LERATRA
+294 LERANRA

-337 AAQTAAETLAC
+337 AAQTAAETLAR
-348 HTSQSPVAQWQKQSG
+348 HTSQSPVAGWQKQSG
-363 EYASKRM
+363 EYASKRT

-396 QRAEG
+396 QRAEE
-401 ALEKAVQDARNA
+401 ALEKAVQDAKNA

-491 KARES
+491 KAREN
-496 AADRREQQAKTLA
+496 AADWREQQAKTLA

-537 QLNQKIGELEGAIAQ
+537 QLNQKIGALEGAIAQ
-552 YEQQTEKLRAAAQQ
+552 YEQQTEKLRTAVQKADQE
-566 AAQRLSALQNSV
+566 LSALQNSV
-578 KTAQGETQSAQRVW
+578 KTAQGESQSAQRVW

-620 DEQRSALL
+620 DKQRSALA

-637 VKHNRETLEQTQ
+637 VKHNREALEQTQ
-649 QALHGLTPPDS
+649 QELQGLTPPDS
-660 SQFDA
+660 SQFAA
-665 RQREIQAQSDSFT
+665 RQREIQAQRDIF
-678 KTETQLT
+678 TETGTQLNK
-685 TDIGRLTQKQ
+685 DIGRLTQKQ

>member
-12 GPYVQEQIVD
+12 GPFVQEQIVD

-108 KNLSPEYSAGALD
+108 KNLSPEYSAGTLD
-121 ENGVLH
+121 ESGVLH

-192 QRFYEAAA
+192 QRFYDGAA

-209 RTEILRSLAD
+209 RTEILRSLA
-219 ESVSSLPEL
+219 EEKVSTLAEL

-237 RREQNETEK
+237 QRAQNEAEK
-246 SAYDAEQKQAQLNA
+246 TAYDAERKQAQLNA

-276 TRDALLNQKEEI
+276 TRDDLLNQKEEI

-294 LERATRA
+294 LERAARA

-310 FERAENEYRTRLGA
+310 FERAKNEYLTRLEA

-337 AAQTAAETLAC
+337 AAQTAAETLAR
-348 HTSQSPVAQWQKQSG
+348 HTGQSPVAQLQKQSG
-363 EYASKRM
+363 EYASKRT
-370 AYQELSGLQQAYTK
+370 AYQELSGLQRAYTQ
-384 AWNDLSVQRKAV
+384 ARNDLSSQKKVAQA
-396 QRAEG
+396 AEG

-413 YEDYQKLDARE
+413 YGDYQKLDDWE
-424 RDARTRYYSGIY
+424 RNARTRYYSGIY

-455 SHPNPARRATDSI
+455 SHPNPARRATDSVS
-468 TKQDVEAAE
+468 KQDVEAAE

-491 KARES
+491 KAREN
-496 AADRREQQAKTLA
+496 AADWREQQTKTLA

-518 EAALKTAQASLIDG
+518 EAALETVQASLIDG

-537 QLNQKIGELEGAIAQ
+537 LLNQKIGALDDAIAQ
-552 YEQQTEKLRAAAQQ
+552 YEQQTEKLQAAAQK
-566 AAQRLSALQNSV
+566 AAQNLSALQNSV
-578 KTAQGETQSAQRVW
+578 KTAQGESRSAQRAW

-602 LTENGYREMQRV
+602 LAENGYREMQCV

-620 DEQRSALL
+620 DKQRSALA

-637 VKHNRETLEQTQ
+637 VKHNREALEQTQ
-649 QALHGLTPPDS
+649 QALCGLTPPDS

-665 RQREIQAQSDSFT
+665 RQREIQAQRDSFAG
-678 KTETQLT
+678 TEVQLK
-685 TDIGRLTQKQ
+685 TDIDRLTKKQ

-876 SGSGSCLRME
+876 SGSGSYLQME

>member
-108 KNLSPEYSAGALD
+108 KNLSPEYSAGTLD
-121 ENGVLH
+121 ESGVLH

-200 KRKAELDDE
+200 KRKAELEDE

-219 ESVSSLPEL
+219 ESVSTLPEL
-228 EERIGELSA
+228 EARIGELSA
-237 RREQNETEK
+237 RREQNEAEK
-246 SAYDAEQKQAQLNA
+246 KTYGAEQKQAQLNA

-294 LERATRA
+294 LERANRA

-363 EYASKRM
+363 EYASKRT

-384 AWNDLSVQRKAV
+384 AWNDLSSQQQAV
-396 QRAEG
+396 QKAEG

-413 YEDYQKLDARE
+413 YKDYQKLDARE
-424 RDARTRYYSGIY
+424 RDVRTGYYSGIY

-455 SHPNPARRATDSI
+455 SHPNPARRATDSVS
-468 TKQDVEAAE
+468 KQDVEAAE
-477 KAAKRAKD
+477 KAAEKGKRV
-485 SWQRLD
+485 WQT
-491 KARES
+491 REQTRTE
-496 AADRREQQAKTLA
+496 AQQQREQQTKTLA

-518 EAALKTAQASLIDG
+518 EAALKSAQASLIDG

-537 QLNQKIGELEGAIAQ
+537 LLNQKIGALEGAIAQ
-552 YEQQTEKLRAAAQQ
+552 YEQQTEKLRTAAQEADQ
-566 AAQRLSALQNSV
+566 KLSALQNSV
-578 KTAQGETQSAQRVW
+578 KTAQGESRSAQRAW

-602 LTENGYREMQRV
+602 LTENGYHDMQRV

-620 DEQRSALL
+620 DKQRSALA

-637 VKHNRETLEQTQ
+637 VKHNREALAQTQ
-649 QALHGLTPPDS
+649 QALCGLTPPDS

-665 RQREIQAQSDSFT
+665 RQREIQAQRDSFAG
-678 KTETQLT
+678 TEVQLK
-685 TDIGRLTQKQ
+685 TDIDRLTQKQ

-876 SGSGSCLRME
+876 SGSGSYLQME

>member
-121 ENGVLH
+121 ESGVLH

-209 RTEILRSLAD
+209 RTEILRSLTD
-219 ESVSSLPEL
+219 EKVSSLPEL

-237 RREQNETEK
+237 RREQNEAEK
-246 SAYDAEQKQAQLNA
+246 IAYDAEQKQAHLNA

-294 LERATRA
+294 LERANRA

-337 AAQTAAETLAC
+337 AAQTAAETLAR

-363 EYASKRM
+363 EYASKRT

-413 YEDYQKLDARE
+413 YETYQALDARE

-468 TKQDVEAAE
+468 TKQDVEAEE
-477 KAAKRAKD
+477 KAAKQAKD

-496 AADRREQQAKTLA
+496 AADWREQQTKTLA

-566 AAQRLSALQNSV
+566 AAQELSALQNSV
-578 KTAQGETQSAQRVW
+578 KTAQGESQSAQTAW

-602 LTENGYREMQRV
+602 LAENGYREMQRV

-620 DEQRSALL
+620 DKQRSALL
-628 EKISSYDGD
+628 EKISNYDGD
-637 VKHNRETLEQTQ
+637 VKHNRENLAQTQ
-649 QALHGLTPPDS
+649 QELRGLTPPDS
-660 SQFDA
+660 SQFAA
-665 RQREIQAQSDSFT
+665 RQREIQERSSHFARTEAQ
-678 KTETQLT
+678 LR
-685 TDIGRLTQKQ
+685 TDIDRLTQKQ

-762 SDDKGKGNKR
+762 SDDKGRGNKR

>member
-12 GPYVQEQIVD
+12 GPYVQEQTVD

-219 ESVSSLPEL
+219 EKVSTLPEL

-237 RREQNETEK
+237 RREQNEAEK
-246 SAYDAEQKQAQLNA
+246 IAYGAEQKQAQLNA

-294 LERATRA
+294 LERANRA

-310 FERAENEYRTRLGA
+310 FERAEKEYHTRLEA
-324 EKRETAALPAAES
+324 EKRETENLPKAERKVQAAAEALS
-337 AAQTAAETLAC
+337 R
-348 HTSQSPVAQWQKQSG
+348 HTSQSPVAGWQKQSG
-363 EYASKRM
+363 EYASKRT
-370 AYQELSGLQQAYTK
+370 AYQELTGLQRAYTK
-384 AWNDLSVQRKAV
+384 AWNDLSVQQKAV

-491 KARES
+491 KAREN
-496 AADRREQQAKTLA
+496 AADWREQQTKTLA

-537 QLNQKIGELEGAIAQ
+537 QLDQKIGELEGAIAQ
-552 YEQQTEKLRAAAQQ
+552 YEQQTEKLRAAAQKADQ
-566 AAQRLSALQNSV
+566 ELSALQNSV

-602 LTENGYREMQRV
+602 LAENGYREMQRV

-620 DEQRSALL
+620 DKQRSALA

-649 QALHGLTPPDS
+649 QVLCGLTPPDS
-660 SQFDA
+660 SQFAA
-665 RQREIQAQSDSFT
+665 RQREIQAQRDIF
-678 KTETQLT
+678 TETGTQLNK
-685 TDIGRLTQKQ
+685 DIGRLTQKQ

-870 HLEVVK
+870 HLEVLK

>member
-12 GPYVQEQIVD
+12 GPYVQEQTVD

-108 KNLSPEYSAGALD
+108 KNLSPEYSAGTLD
-121 ENGVLH
+121 ESGVLH

-192 QRFYEAAA
+192 QRFYEGAA

-209 RTEILRSLAD
+209 RTEILRSLA
-219 ESVSSLPEL
+219 EEKVSTLAEL

-237 RREQNETEK
+237 RRAQNEAEK
-246 SAYDAEQKQAQLNA
+246 IAYDAEQKQTQLNA

-276 TRDALLNQKEEI
+276 TRDALLSQKEEI

-294 LERATRA
+294 LERANRA

-310 FERAENEYRTRLGA
+310 FERVENEYRTRLGA

-337 AAQTAAETLAC
+337 AAQAAAEALAR
-348 HTSQSPVAQWQKQSG
+348 HTGQSPVAQWQKQSG
-363 EYASKRM
+363 EYASKRT
-370 AYQELSGLQQAYTK
+370 AYQELSGLQQAYTQ
-384 AWNDLSVQRKAV
+384 ARNDLSVQQKAV

-413 YEDYQKLDARE
+413 YETYQALDARE

-491 KARES
+491 KAREN
-496 AADRREQQAKTLA
+496 AADWREQQAKTLA
-509 AAQDIFNRA
+509 AVQDIFNRA
-518 EAALKTAQASLIDG
+518 EAALKTAQANLIDG

-537 QLNQKIGELEGAIAQ
+537 QLDQKIRELEGAIAQ

-566 AAQRLSALQNSV
+566 AAQRLSALQNGV

-592 EAGKKALDDA
+592 EAGKKALEDA

-620 DEQRSALL
+620 DKQRSALA

-637 VKHNRETLEQTQ
+637 VKHNRAALAQTQ
-649 QALHGLTPPDS
+649 QALCGLTPPDS
-660 SQFDA
+660 SQFAA
-665 RQREIQAQSDSFT
+665 RQREIQEQRDSFT
-678 KTETQLT
+678 KMETQLNK
-685 TDIGRLTQKQ
+685 DIGRLTQKQ

>member
-74 RCNQAEAAIPTE
+74 RCNQADDRMPTE

-95 KTYVFTRRLVPKR
+95 KTYVFIRRLVPKR
-108 KNLSPEYSAGALD
+108 KNLSPEYAAGEVD
-121 ENGVLH
+121 ESGVLH

-209 RTEILRSLAD
+209 RTEILRSLAN
-219 ESVSSLPEL
+219 ESVSTLAEL
-228 EERIGELSA
+228 EERIRELST
-237 RREQNETEK
+237 RREQNEAEK
-246 SAYDAEQKQAQLNA
+246 IAYGAEQKQAQLNA

-294 LERATRA
+294 LERANRA

-337 AAQTAAETLAC
+337 AAQTAAEALAR

-363 EYASKRM
+363 EYASKRT
-370 AYQELSGLQQAYTK
+370 AYQKLSGLQQAYTK
-384 AWNDLSVQRKAV
+384 AWNDLSVQQKAV

-491 KARES
+491 KAREN
-496 AADRREQQAKTLA
+496 AADWREQQAKTLA

-518 EAALKTAQASLIDG
+518 EMALKTAQASLIDG

-537 QLNQKIGELEGAIAQ
+537 QLNQKIGALEGAIAQ

-566 AAQRLSALQNSV
+566 AAQNLSALQNSV
-578 KTAQGETQSAQRVW
+578 KTARGETQSAQRVW

-620 DEQRSALL
+620 DKQRSALA
-628 EKISSYDGD
+628 EKISSY
-637 VKHNRETLEQTQ
+637 LEQTQ
-649 QALHGLTPPDS
+649 QALRGLTPPDS
-660 SQFDA
+660 SQFAA
-665 RQREIQAQSDSFT
+665 RQREIQAQSGIFDR
-678 KTETQLT
+678 TEAQLR
-685 TDIGRLTQKQ
+685 TDIGRLTKKQ

>member
-45 FDAMTF
+45 FDAITF

-108 KNLSPEYSAGALD
+108 KNLSPEYSAGELD
-121 ENGVLH
+121 ESGVLH

-192 QRFYEAAA
+192 QRFYEGAA

-219 ESVSSLPEL
+219 EKVSSLPEL
-228 EERIGELSA
+228 EERIEELSA
-237 RREQNETEK
+237 RREQNEAEK
-246 SAYDAEQKQAQLNA
+246 IAYGAEQKQAQLNA

-276 TRDALLNQKEEI
+276 TRDALLSQKEEI
-288 DRDRAL
+288 DRDRAQ
-294 LERATRA
+294 LERANRA
-301 EGLRQIIAD
+301 EGLRPMLAD
-310 FERAENEYRTRLGA
+310 FQRAEQELEKRGNALKRTEKKLPEA
-324 EKRETAALPAAES
+324 EK
-337 AAQTAAETLAC
+337 AAQAAQHALA
-348 HTSQSPVAQWQKQSG
+348 QQEENSPVAGWQKQSG
-363 EYASKRM
+363 ELAARRT
-370 AYQELSGLQQAYTK
+370 AYQEMEKLQKRFRLAKQKLEAQQKKMQA
-384 AWNDLSVQRKAV
+384 
-396 QRAEG
+396 AEKMLETAAG
-401 ALEKAVQDARNA
+401 AAKSA
-413 YEDYQKLDARE
+413 YGDYQALDARE

-436 GEIAAQLEENAPCP
+436 GELAAQLEENEPCP
-450 VCGSL
+450 VCGSR
-455 SHPNPARRATDSI
+455 SHPNPAQRATNSI

-477 KAAKRAKD
+477 QATEMGKRI
-485 SWQRLD
+485 WQTREQ
-491 KARES
+491 ARTE
-496 AADRREQQAKTLA
+496 AQQQREQQNEALA
-509 AAQDIFNRA
+509 AALNDFRNG
-518 EAALKTAQASLIDG
+518 EAALGSAQSHLLVG
-532 IPTLA
+532 ISTLEA
-537 QLNQKIGELEGAIAQ
+537 LD
-552 YEQQTEKLRAAAQQ
+552 EKLRALDAAIKQYEAQTKQRRADSSRAEQQLTALRESLENDRREWEKAQQ
-566 AAQRLSALQNSV
+566 VYGEARAAIQGALAEKGYGSL
-578 KTAQGETQSAQRVW
+578 E
-592 EAGKKALDDA
+592 EAINNLCTDD
-602 LTENGYREMQRV
+602 
-614 KADLRT
+614 
-620 DEQRSALL
+620 QRSALVK
-628 EKISSYDGD
+628 KISQYDRD
-637 VKHNRETLEQTQ
+637 VERNRETLEQTQ

-660 SQFDA
+660 SRFAA
-665 RQREIQAQSDSFT
+665 RQQEIQEQRDIF
-678 KTETQLT
+678 TETGTQLNN
-685 TDIGRLTQKQ
+685 DIDRLTQKQ

-812 VAQKGGVQI
+812 VAQKSGVQI

-876 SGSGSCLRME
+876 SDSGSCLRME

>member
-22 FEKLARSGMFLI
+22 FEKLAHSGMFLI

-108 KNLSPEYSAGALD
+108 KNLSPEYSAGELD
-121 ENGVLH
+121 ESGVLH

-192 QRFYEAAA
+192 QRFYEGAA
-200 KRKAELDDE
+200 KRKAELDEE

-219 ESVSSLPEL
+219 EKVSSLPEL
-228 EERIGELSA
+228 EERIEELSI
-237 RREQNETEK
+237 RREQNEAEK
-246 SAYDAEQKQAQLNA
+246 IAYGAEQKQAQLNA

-276 TRDALLNQKEEI
+276 TRDDLLNQKEEI
-288 DRDRAL
+288 DRDRAQ
-294 LERATRA
+294 LERANRA

-310 FERAENEYRTRLGA
+310 FERAENEYRTRLGT

-337 AAQTAAETLAC
+337 AAQAAAETLAR

-363 EYASKRM
+363 EYASKRT
-370 AYQELSGLQQAYTK
+370 AYQELSGLQQAYTQ
-384 AWNDLSVQRKAV
+384 ARADLSSQQQAV
-396 QRAEG
+396 QKAEG

-424 RDARTRYYSGIY
+424 RAARTRYYSGIY

-491 KARES
+491 KAREN
-496 AADRREQQAKTLA
+496 AADWREQQAKTLA
-509 AAQDIFNRA
+509 AVQDIFNRA

-537 QLNQKIGELEGAIAQ
+537 QLDQKIGALDDAIAQ
-552 YEQQTEKLRAAAQQ
+552 YERQTEKLRAAAQKADQ
-566 AAQRLSALQNSV
+566 ELSALQNSV
-578 KTAQGETQSAQRVW
+578 KTAQGETQSAQGVW

-602 LTENGYREMQRV
+602 LAENGYREMQRV

-620 DEQRSALL
+620 DKQRSALM
-628 EKISSYDGD
+628 EKISNYDGE
-637 VKHNRETLEQTQ
+637 VKQNRETLEQTQ

-660 SQFDA
+660 SRFAA
-665 RQREIQAQSDSFT
+665 RQREIQAQSGIFDR
-678 KTETQLT
+678 TEAQLNY
-685 TDIGRLTQKQ
+685 DIGRLTKKQ

-876 SGSGSCLRME
+876 SNSGSCLRME

>member
-74 RCNQAEAAIPTE
+74 RCNQADDRMPTE

-108 KNLSPEYSAGALD
+108 KNLSPEYSAGVLD

-144 LIGLTKEQFRQV
+144 LIGLTKEQFQQV

-192 QRFYEAAA
+192 QRFYEGAA

-219 ESVSSLPEL
+219 EKVSTLPEL

-237 RREQNETEK
+237 RREQNEAEK
-246 SAYDAEQKQAQLNA
+246 IAYGAEQKQAQLNA

-294 LERATRA
+294 LERANRA
-301 EGLRQIIAD
+301 EGLRPMLAD
-310 FERAENEYRTRLGA
+310 FQRAEQELEKRGNALKRTEKKLPEA
-324 EKRETAALPAAES
+324 EK
-337 AAQTAAETLAC
+337 AAQTAQHALA
-348 HTSQSPVAQWQKQSG
+348 QQEENSPVAGWQKQSG
-363 EYASKRM
+363 ELAARRT
-370 AYQELSGLQQAYTK
+370 AYQEMEKLQKRFRLAKQKLEAQQKKMQA
-384 AWNDLSVQRKAV
+384 
-396 QRAEG
+396 AEKMLETAAG
-401 ALEKAVQDARNA
+401 AAKSA
-413 YEDYQKLDARE
+413 YEDYQALDARE

-436 GEIAAQLEENAPCP
+436 GELAAQLEENEPCP
-450 VCGSL
+450 VCGSR
-455 SHPNPARRATDSI
+455 SHPNPAQRAMDSV
-468 TKQDVEAAE
+468 TKRDVEAAE
-477 KAAKRAKD
+477 QATEMGKRI
-485 SWQRLD
+485 WQTREQ
-491 KARES
+491 ARTE
-496 AADRREQQAKTLA
+496 AQQQREQQNEALA
-509 AAQDIFNRA
+509 AALNDFRNG
-518 EAALKTAQASLIDG
+518 EAALGSAQSHLLVG
-532 IPTLA
+532 ISTLEA
-537 QLNQKIGELEGAIAQ
+537 LD
-552 YEQQTEKLRAAAQQ
+552 EKLRALDAAIKQYEAQTKQRRADSSRAEQQLTALRESLENDRREWEKAQQ
-566 AAQRLSALQNSV
+566 VYGEARAAIQGALAEKGYGSL
-578 KTAQGETQSAQRVW
+578 E
-592 EAGKKALDDA
+592 EAINNLCTDD
-602 LTENGYREMQRV
+602 
-614 KADLRT
+614 
-620 DEQRSALL
+620 QRSALVK
-628 EKISSYDGD
+628 KISQYDRD
-637 VKHNRETLEQTQ
+637 VERNRENLEQTQ
-649 QALHGLTPPDS
+649 QALQGLTPPDS
-660 SQFDA
+660 SRFAA
-665 RQREIQAQSDSFT
+665 RQREIQAQSGIFA
-678 KTETQLT
+678 KTEAQLK

-876 SGSGSCLRME
+876 SDSGSCLRME

>member
-108 KNLSPEYSAGALD
+108 KNLSPEYSAGVLD
-121 ENGVLH
+121 ESGVLH

-192 QRFYEAAA
+192 QRFYEGAA

-219 ESVSSLPEL
+219 EKVSSLPEL

-237 RREQNETEK
+237 RREQNEAEK
-246 SAYDAEQKQAQLNA
+246 IAYGAEQKQAQLNA

-294 LERATRA
+294 LERANRA

-324 EKRETAALPAAES
+324 EKRETEKLPEAEHTAQAAAE
-337 AAQTAAETLAC
+337 ALAR
-348 HTSQSPVAQWQKQSG
+348 HTGQSPVAQWQKQSG
-363 EYASKRM
+363 EYASKRT
-370 AYQELSGLQQAYTK
+370 AYQELSGLQQAYTQ

-401 ALEKAVQDARNA
+401 ALGKAAQDARNA

-491 KARES
+491 KAREN
-496 AADRREQQAKTLA
+496 AADWREQQTKTLA
-509 AAQDIFNRA
+509 AVQDIFNRA
-518 EAALKTAQASLIDG
+518 EAALKTAQDSLIDG

-537 QLNQKIGELEGAIAQ
+537 QLDQKIGALEGAIAQ
-552 YEQQTEKLRAAAQQ
+552 YEQQTEKLRTAAQQ
-566 AAQRLSALQNSV
+566 VTQELSALQNSV
-578 KTAQGETQSAQRVW
+578 KTAQEETQSAKRVW

-620 DEQRSALL
+620 DKQRSALVK
-628 EKISSYDGD
+628 KISQYDRD
-637 VKHNRETLEQTQ
+637 VERNRENLEQTQ

-660 SQFDA
+660 SRFAA
-665 RQREIQAQSDSFT
+665 RQQEIQEQRDIFT
-678 KTETQLT
+678 KTETQLNK
-685 TDIGRLTQKQ
+685 DIGRLTQKR

-762 SDDKGKGNKR
+762 SDDKGRGNKR

-876 SGSGSCLRME
+876 SDSGSCLRME

>member
-121 ENGVLH
+121 ESGVLH

-192 QRFYEAAA
+192 QRFYDGAA

-209 RTEILRSLAD
+209 RTEILRSLA
-219 ESVSSLPEL
+219 EEKVSTLAEL

-237 RREQNETEK
+237 QRAQNEAEK
-246 SAYDAEQKQAQLNA
+246 IAYGAEKRQEALNA
-260 DIALAEKFKPL
+260 DIALAERFKPL
-271 GQLLK
+271 ARL
-276 TRDALLNQKEEI
+276 QKEQQVLQARTAEI
-288 DRDRAL
+288 DTDRAL
-294 LERATRA
+294 LERANRA

-310 FERAENEYRTRLGA
+310 FERAENEYRTRLEA

-337 AAQTAAETLAC
+337 AAQTAAETLAR
-348 HTSQSPVAQWQKQSG
+348 HTGQSPVAQWQKQSG
-363 EYASKRM
+363 EYASKRT
-370 AYQELSGLQQAYTK
+370 AYQELSGLQRAYTQ
-384 AWNDLSVQRKAV
+384 ARADLSSQQQAV
-396 QRAEG
+396 QKAEG

-424 RDARTRYYSGIY
+424 RDVRTRYYSGIY

-455 SHPNPARRATDSI
+455 SHPNPARRATDSVS
-468 TKQDVEAAE
+468 KQDVEAAE

-485 SWQRLD
+485 NWQRLD
-491 KARES
+491 KAREN
-496 AADRREQQAKTLA
+496 AADWREQQTKTLT

-518 EAALKTAQASLIDG
+518 EAALETVQASLIDG

-537 QLNQKIGELEGAIAQ
+537 LLNQKIGALDEAIAQ
-552 YEQQTEKLRAAAQQ
+552 YEQQTEKLRTAAQE
-566 AAQRLSALQNSV
+566 AAQKLSALQNSV
-578 KTAQGETQSAQRVW
+578 KTAQGESRSAQTER
-592 EAGKKALDDA
+592 EKRKKALDDA

-620 DEQRSALL
+620 DKQRSALA

-637 VKHNRETLEQTQ
+637 VKHNREALEQTQ
-649 QALHGLTPPDS
+649 QALCGLTPPDG

-665 RQREIQAQSDSFT
+665 RQREIQAQSGIFA
-678 KTETQLT
+678 KTEAQLK
-685 TDIGRLTQKQ
+685 TDIDRLTQKQ

-876 SGSGSCLRME
+876 SGSGSYLQME

>member
-108 KNLSPEYSAGALD
+108 KNFSPEYSAGALD
-121 ENGVLH
+121 ESGVLH

-135 DDLTRKAEA
+135 EDLTRKAEA

-192 QRFYEAAA
+192 QRFYEGAA

-219 ESVSSLPEL
+219 EKVSTLAEL
-228 EERIGELSA
+228 EERIGELST
-237 RREQNETEK
+237 RRKQNEAEK
-246 SAYDAEQKQAQLNA
+246 IAYGAEQKQAQLNA

-276 TRDALLNQKEEI
+276 TRDALLSQKEEI
-288 DRDRAL
+288 DRDRAQ
-294 LERATRA
+294 LERANRA

-337 AAQTAAETLAC
+337 AAQAAAETLAR

-363 EYASKRM
+363 EYASKRT
-370 AYQELSGLQQAYTK
+370 AYQKLSGLQQAYTK
-384 AWNDLSVQRKAV
+384 AWNDLSVQQKAV

-401 ALEKAVQDARNA
+401 ALEKAVQDAKDA
-413 YEDYQKLDARE
+413 YEDYQELDARE
-424 RDARTRYYSGIY
+424 RGARTRYYSGIY

-468 TKQDVEAAE
+468 TKQNVEAAE

-491 KARES
+491 KAREN
-496 AADRREQQAKTLA
+496 AADWREQQTKTLTA
-509 AAQDIFNRA
+509 VQDIFNRA

-537 QLNQKIGELEGAIAQ
+537 QLDQKIGELEGAIAQ
-552 YEQQTEKLRAAAQQ
+552 YEQQTEKLRTAAQK
-566 AAQRLSALQNSV
+566 AAQNLSALQKSV
-578 KTAQGETQSAQRVW
+578 ETAQGESQSAQTEW
-592 EAGKKALDDA
+592 EKRKKALDDA
-602 LTENGYREMQRV
+602 LTENGYHDMQCV

-620 DEQRSALL
+620 DKQRSALA

-637 VKHNRETLEQTQ
+637 VKRNREALEQTQ

-660 SQFDA
+660 SRFAA
-665 RQREIQAQSDSFT
+665 RQREIQAQSGIFDR
-678 KTETQLT
+678 TEAQLNY
-685 TDIGRLTQKQ
+685 DIGRLTQKQ

-876 SGSGSCLRME
+876 LDSGSCLRME

>member
-108 KNLSPEYSAGALD
+108 KNLSPEYSAGVLD
-121 ENGVLH
+121 ESGVLH

-192 QRFYEAAA
+192 QRFYDGAA

-219 ESVSSLPEL
+219 EKVSTLPEL
-228 EERIGELSA
+228 EERIRELST
-237 RREQNETEK
+237 RREQNEAEK
-246 SAYDAEQKQAQLNA
+246 IAYDAEQKQAQLNA

-294 LERATRA
+294 LERANRA

-337 AAQTAAETLAC
+337 AAQTAAETLAR

-363 EYASKRM
+363 EYASKRT

-491 KARES
+491 KARED
-496 AADRREQQAKTLA
+496 AADWREQQAKTLA
-509 AAQDIFNRA
+509 AVQDIFNRA
-518 EAALKTAQASLIDG
+518 ETVLKTAQASLIDG

-537 QLNQKIGELEGAIAQ
+537 QLDQKIGALEGAVAQ
-552 YEQQTEKLRAAAQQ
+552 YEQQTEKLRAAAKKADQE
-566 AAQRLSALQNSV
+566 LSALQNSV

-602 LTENGYREMQRV
+602 LTENGYCEMQRV

-649 QALHGLTPPDS
+649 QALCGLTPPDS
-660 SQFDA
+660 SRFAA
-665 RQREIQAQSDSFT
+665 RQQEIQAQRDSFT
-678 KTETQLT
+678 KMETQLNK
-685 TDIGRLTQKQ
+685 DIDRLTQKQ

-812 VAQKGGVQI
+812 VAQRGGVQI

>member
-74 RCNQAEAAIPTE
+74 RCNQADDRMPTE

-108 KNLSPEYSAGALD
+108 KNLSPEYSAGVLD
-121 ENGVLH
+121 ESGVLH

-200 KRKAELDDE
+200 KRKSELDDE
-209 RTEILRSLAD
+209 RTEILRSLA
-219 ESVSSLPEL
+219 EEKVSTLPEL

-237 RREQNETEK
+237 RREQNEAEK
-246 SAYDAEQKQAQLNA
+246 NAYDAEQKQAQLNA

-294 LERATRA
+294 LERANRA

-310 FERAENEYRTRLGA
+310 FERAENEYRTRLEA
-324 EKRETAALPAAES
+324 EKRETEKLPKAES
-337 AAQTAAETLAC
+337 AAQTTAEALAR

-363 EYASKRM
+363 EYASKRT
-370 AYQELSGLQQAYTK
+370 AYQELSGLQQAYTQ
-384 AWNDLSVQRKAV
+384 ARNDLSSQQQAV
-396 QRAEG
+396 QKAEG

-413 YEDYQKLDARE
+413 YGDYQKLDDWE
-424 RDARTRYYSGIY
+424 RDARSRYYSGIY

-455 SHPNPARRATDSI
+455 SHPNPARRATDSVS
-468 TKQDVEAAE
+468 KQDVEAAE
-477 KAAKRAKD
+477 KTAKRAKD

-491 KARES
+491 KAREN
-496 AADRREQQAKTLA
+496 AADWREQQAKTLA

-518 EAALKTAQASLIDG
+518 ETALKTAQASLIDG

-537 QLNQKIGELEGAIAQ
+537 QLDQKIGALDDAIAQ
-552 YEQQTEKLRAAAQQ
+552 YERQTEKLRAAAQKADQ
-566 AAQRLSALQNSV
+566 ELSALQNSV
-578 KTAQGETQSAQRVW
+578 KTAQGESQSAQTAW

-602 LTENGYREMQRV
+602 LAENGYREMQSV

-620 DEQRSALL
+620 DKQRSALA

-637 VKHNRETLEQTQ
+637 VKHNREMLEQTQ

-660 SQFDA
+660 SQFAA
-665 RQREIQAQSDSFT
+665 RQREIQAQSGIFDR
-678 KTETQLT
+678 TEAQLK

-876 SGSGSCLRME
+876 SGSGSYLQME